1 MKNLT
6 FLSNFWRKVS
16 AKVHGQDIGLGL
28 RPQCSD
34 VSLDRRLTVGSP
46 SVQYA
51 STTSARTTREWL
63 KPVAVS
69 LLLFTFA
76 VGQMWGATTTL
87 AGWTF
92 TSSSYPSNKTNFTAT
107 TGTMTSSSTFYL
119 NGSGSTWNSTKGYAF
134 TAVTDITI
142 TLTLNQ
148 AVPKGTVFT
157 LSAAT
162 FYNKASNAPMTGFTI
177 KAKEGTG
184 SYATT
189 GVGTTSWSLSTSSAT
204 KTTTYTTQAALA
216 SGTAIAFQLTG
227 TGKAGSGQGYMNNIT
242 ITATTYSVTYN
253 GNSPTSGSVPTDNVK
268 YITGGTVTVK
278 ANSGS
283 LTKSGY
289 TFSGWNTNTSGTGTN
304 YTAGSGTF
312 TITADKTLYAKW
324 DAAATT
330 VSLTKAGQN
339 NGSFTLTQS
348 STAVTSVTT
357 TSAAQAVTVTAT
369 PSAGYYL
376 SNLTASNPTTGTAS
390 VTGSGN
396 TRTVTYTKG
405 ANGSSTITATF
416 SPIWYLKGDFNS
428 WGTTDPLTNITSNV
442 ATVTKSL
449 SKTTAYEFKVYNA
462 QEDAWYGN
470 NGKIIDDISGWT
482 FSTSEGNCKV
492 FATVADDY
500 TFKYNIST
508 KAMQVEYPDMTHPN
522 DAYVYLTEW
531 WDCYVHYWYTDGEGD
546 HALVN
551 WGYDTQL
558 SRDVEI
564 CGTDYWCVPI
574 LDGYPKLIMK
584 DNAGD
589 PSNTTG
595 DQTTASNAGKYI
607 THNGSAWVWN
617 TFSTYTIT
625 FAGNGNTGGSMS
637 DVNGICPGGS
647 EALPANAFTKTG
659 YTFANWQTDVAVT
672 ANSSAVSAGG
682 TVPAGA
688 TLSSI
693 GSNIT
698 LTAQWTA
705 NTITLNLKKNNSDAS
720 GSSDGSATIKYDATA
735 KTSITAATRTGYT
748 VEGYYTDAACT
759 AANKVLTDAGAVVSG
774 TVSGYTTSGKWTR
787 ATTPTDLYTK
797 WTAKSCTVTF
807 DKNSG
812 TGGSNSVTATYG
824 SAMPDIT
831 PPTRSGY
838 IFGGYYDSE
847 TSDNGTGTQYYKADG
862 KSAKNWDKNVT
873 SGQTLYARWY
883 GDPIAWCDPDITITG
898 DIHLTSYKD
907 IYVQSTTGAGN
918 LVNISSNDLGSA
930 TTMEIAYLNGS
941 DAEVAKA
948 SSVFRLCNS
957 STYAAIDASSSTIDV
972 SSDDTWDVDYS
983 IKYQPNA
990 FAQLDN
996 YKLQVKL
1003 FNGDSVIKTVT
1014 HNLYGRSLP
1023 QEFVIASKHNGEWF
1037 ALPNTMGT
1045 SLETVT
1051 PIKITVDN
1059 TTTPTAAAYA
1069 PTTTVYKGAARYRQ
1083 TSNVN
1088 SIRLTSTGSNWL
1100 ETGSTAQL
1108 SLSTTAAPTEAVEN
1122 KQVWYLKSSNFG
1134 AYTLKMDPAQSPTKQ
1149 LGMSGS
1155 HMGMY
1160 ESPTSPSGEIYL
1172 LPITNKYT
1180 EIPATVTE
1188 WGQNSVIVAANP
1200 GATATKAKAHVEAG
1214 TPTADQTITAI
1225 NAAMGTA
1232 KNIKVPVGSINLADL
1247 TNNEGKLLYI
1257 EWYNSSSVLLGISRL
1272 TIPRI
1277 IAASRN
1283 MYKTGETTK
1292 GPWATEVHVLPGVT
1306 LTANTASYSPSGA
1319 TINELHVYPGA
1330 TLDVTTGTLTTT
1342 TLRLHNG
1349 WTRAGEKQYNVARVY
1364 INAANDAAL
1373 VKTTASIDYD
1383 IYEQSDG
1390 KHYYPMAVPFTTPV
1404 SSIDYAD
1411 SWLAG
1416 YSNYGA
1422 SGQYVIK
1429 TYDGASRAESGGD
1442 NNWAVVAD
1450 DKSLK
1455 PGVGYIITAV
1465 AVKGEAIIRIPL
1477 TFDNNWTADGEKN
1490 SISASYRKDTTTVVA
1505 YTGTAA
1511 STNDRHKGWNML
1523 GVPYMSCFGG
1533 DDDLYSGGT
1542 ASLIN
1547 GTIMVTPGEEDPY
1560 SYGGNQVPY
1569 VSVPSH
1575 DFAEYIQTEL
1585 AEADLRPGWS
1595 FFIQANTTGLLTFA
1609 ASHQQTDDETPP
1621 YAPRREEEPEMRT
1634 GIILSSADAS
1644 DKTTFI
1650 VSDKYT
1656 SEYEIDADLEK
1667 MFGNGYT
1674 LATYSLMN
1682 DTRLAY
1688 NAMSTTD
1695 AQQVIPIGFRAPKD
1709 GEYTFSINPRY
1720 SNEAMERVD
1729 LIDYQ
1734 TGTLTNLLYEDYTFT
1749 TGRTQDDNRFAL
1761 NVKPSPRVPTSAE
1774 TGEVGNVD
1782 LKMEKV
1788 IIDDKMYII
1797 YDKRMYDV
1805 TGKRVYNI
1813 NK

>member
-1 MKNLT
+1 MKKSFLPKPRWLVTIILLT
-6 FLSNFWRKVS
+6 MLCIPKVYGDTKTETFESATTDNTYTTVHTVSTSQSSCSIAWTMLGTPSTSSAITGSKSAALRLYSN
-16 AKVHGQDIGLGL
+16 
-28 RPQCSD
+28 
-34 VSLDRRLTVGSP
+34 T
-46 SVQYA
+46 
-51 STTSARTTREWL
+51 STWPYL
-63 KPVAVS
+63 
-69 LLLFTFA
+69 
-76 VGQMWGATTTL
+76 ATTTAISGL
-87 AGWTF
+87 TQVSFKAKAQ
-92 TSSSYPSNKTNFTAT
+92 TSNSSKFKIDVMYSTN
-107 TGTMTSSSTFYL
+107 
-119 NGSGSTWNSTKGYAF
+119 SGSTWSYMK
-134 TAVTDITI
+134 
-142 TLTLNQ
+142 
-148 AVPKGTVFT
+148 
-157 LSAAT
+157 
-162 FYNKASNAPMTGFTI
+162 MTSS
-177 KAKEGTG
+177 TG
-184 SYATT
+184 SNYSGQTP
-189 GVGTTSWSLSTSSAT
+189 STSA
-204 KTTTYTTQAALA
+204 TTYTAYVP
-216 SGTAIAFQLTG
+216 SGVTGSFLFKIAVSSSST
-227 TGKAGSGQGYMNNIT
+227 K
-242 ITATTYSVTYN
+242 
-253 GNSPTSGSVPTDNVK
+253 P
-268 YITGGTVTVK
+268 
-278 ANSGS
+278 
-283 LTKSGY
+283 TKSNSQCTIDDV
-289 TFSGWNTNTSGTGTN
+289 TFT
-304 YTAGSGTF
+304 YTAP
-312 TITADKTLYAKW
+312 
-324 DAAATT
+324 TT
-330 VSLTKAGQN
+330 VSLTKAGQT

-416 SPIWYLKGDFNS
+416 SPIWYLKGDFNDWDAS
-428 WGTTDPLTNITSNV
+428 MPLTDITSNV
-442 ATVTKSL
+442 ATVDVSL

-584 DNAGD
+584 NAAGD

-647 EALPANAFTKTG
+647 ETLPANAFTKTG

-693 GSNIT
+693 GGNIT

-812 TGGSNSVTATYG
+812 TGGSNNVTATYG

-847 TSDNGTGTQYYKADG
+847 TSNNGSGTQYYKPNG

-883 GDPIAWCDPDITITG
+883 GDPIAWCDPDITIEG

-907 IYVQSTTGAGN
+907 IYVHSTSAAGN
-918 LVNISSNDLGSA
+918 LIEISSSDFGSA
-930 TTMEIAYLNGS
+930 THVEVAYLDADNS
-941 DAEVAKA
+941 DAEVDKEQ
-948 SSVFRLCNS
+948 SVFRLCNDGS
-957 STYAAIDASSSTIDV
+957 VNYNTIDGF
-972 SSDDTWDVDYS
+972 DPDFAWGTTHS
-983 IKYQPNA
+983 IKYTPNA
-990 FAQLDN
+990 YNKYDN
-996 YKLQVKL
+996 YKLQLKI
-1003 FNGDSVIKTVT
+1003 FNGDSIIKTVT

-1023 QEFVIASKHNGEWF
+1023 QEFVIASKHNGQWY

-1059 TTTPTAAAYA
+1059 TTTPTAATYA
-1069 PTTTVYKGAARYRQ
+1069 PTTTVYKGAARYTQ

-1108 SLSTTAAPTEAVEN
+1108 SLSTTASPAASVEN

-1134 AYTLKMDPAQSPTKQ
+1134 AYTLKMDPAQSPAKQ

-1155 HMGMY
+1155 YMGMY
-1160 ESPTSPSGEIYL
+1160 ESPTSPSGDIYL
-1172 LPITNKYT
+1172 LPITNT
-1180 EIPATVTE
+1180 FTPRDATVKE
-1188 WGQNSVIVAANP
+1188 WGEHGLI
-1200 GATATKAKAHVEAG
+1200 VEADMTNVASATINIDGASPSSTTLTAVNG
-1214 TPTADQTITAI
+1214 TLGSTKNVRIDAGALTVGAI
-1225 NAAMGTA
+1225 AN
-1232 KNIKVPVGSINLADL
+1232 D
-1247 TNNEGKLLYI
+1247 GKQLYI
-1257 EWYNSSSVLLGISRL
+1257 HWKNSGGSE
-1272 TIPRI
+1272 
-1277 IAASRN
+1277 IAASQIEIPCVIAASGA
-1283 MYKTGETTK
+1283 MKTLIGAKET
-1292 GPWATEVHVLPGVT
+1292 WAKKEVHILPGKT
-1306 LTANTASYSPSGA
+1306 LTADAGSFGSSEVTVPTLY
-1319 TINELHVYPGA
+1319 VYPGA
-1330 TLDVTTGTLTTT
+1330 TLNITTGKLIAT
-1342 TLRLHNG
+1342 TLRLRNG
-1349 WTRAGEKQYNVARVY
+1349 WTRAGSKQYNVARVH
-1364 INAANDAAL
+1364 IADNAKL
-1373 VKTTASIDYD
+1373 EKTTASIDYD

-1390 KHYYPMAVPFTTPV
+1390 QHYYPFAVPFTTAL
-1404 SSIDYAD
+1404 SAIDYAD
-1411 SWLAG
+1411 ASLATA
-1416 YSNYGA
+1416 SVYGKHFA
-1422 SGQYVIK
+1422 IDK
-1429 TYDGASRAESGGD
+1429 YDGAARASGG
-1442 NNWAVVAD
+1442 NNSENWVRVTEGNIEAGRGYTIVA
-1450 DKSLK
+1450 L
-1455 PGVGYIITAV
+1455 P
-1465 AVKGEAIIRIPL
+1465 VKGEAIIRVPL
-1477 TFDNNWTADGEKN
+1477 TFNNGWTADGELGTYSGTTKN
-1490 SISASYRKDTTTVVA
+1490 VVA
-1505 YTGTAA
+1505 VTAYEGDA
-1511 STNDRHKGWNML
+1511 VTSNKRHKGWNML
-1523 GVPYMSCFGG
+1523 GVPFMSCYGTG
-1533 DDDLYSGGT
+1533 DDMYSGGGSAT
-1542 ASLIN
+1542 LIN
-1547 GTIMVTPGEEDPY
+1547 GKIVINPSNQDPY
-1560 SYGGNQVPY
+1560 SYDEDDVPY
-1569 VSVPSH
+1569 VTVPSH
-1575 DFAEYIQTEL
+1575 DFAEYIQTDISD
-1585 AEADLRPGWS
+1585 ADLRPGWS
-1595 FFIQANTTGLLTFA
+1595 FFIQAETSGNLTFA
-1609 ASHQQTDDETPP
+1609 VSNQTTDDDTPP
-1621 YAPRREEEPEMRT
+1621 YAPKRVEEPEMRT
-1634 GIILSSADAS
+1634 GIILSGADAS

-1656 SEYEIDADLEK
+1656 SEYEIGADLEK
-1667 MFGNGYT
+1667 MFGNNYT
-1674 LATYSLMN
+1674 LAVYSLSE
-1682 DTRLAY
+1682 DVRLAF

-1695 AQQVIPIGFRAPKD
+1695 AKQVIPIGFRAPED
-1709 GEYTFSINPRY
+1709 GEYTFSLNEKYINQPI
-1720 SNEAMERVD
+1720 ERVD
-1729 LIDYQ
+1729 LIDNL
-1734 TGTLTNLLYEDYTFT
+1734 TGTLTDLLMEDYTFT
-1749 TGRTQDDNRFAL
+1749 TERTQDDSRFAL
-1761 NVKPSPRVPTSAE
+1761 NVKPAPRVPTGTE
-1774 TGEVGNVD
+1774 TGELGDTD
-1782 LKMEKV
+1782 LKVEKV

-1797 YDKRMYDV
+1797 YDKKMYDV

>member
-1 MKNLT
+1 MKKL
-6 FLSNFWRKVS
+6 FLLQSR
-16 AKVHGQDIGLGL
+16 
-28 RPQCSD
+28 
-34 VSLDRRLTVGSP
+34 
-46 SVQYA
+46 
-51 STTSARTTREWL
+51 WL
-63 KPVAVS
+63 VTII
-69 LLLFTFA
+69 LLLSL
-76 VGQMWGATTTL
+76 GISQMWGADPV
-87 AGWTF
+87 A
-92 TSSSYPSNKTNFTAT
+92 TAT
-107 TGTMTSSSTFYL
+107 ATSGKSYVIAYWTGSKYVALDPSKVGTSASTFDGTDVSVDG
-119 NGSGSTWNSTKGYAF
+119 NGKVTTANPPLWTLTVNPSQSTQFYISCVINSTTYYLYK
-134 TAVTDITI
+134 
-142 TLTLNQ
+142 N
-148 AVPKGTVFT
+148 
-157 LSAAT
+157 
-162 FYNKASNAPMTGFTI
+162 
-177 KAKEGTG
+177 
-184 SYATT
+184 
-189 GVGTTSWSLSTSSAT
+189 GTTSTTNYNIKRVASGQHYWTFSKSSNKYSIKSERGSACQYLYYYTTGGKWEVYSTSTANLLLLEPAPAITCATTSLSGF
-204 KTTTYTTQAALA
+204 TYQE
-216 SGTAIAFQLTG
+216 
-227 TGKAGSGQGYMNNIT
+227 GSGPSTAQSFSVSGSYLTANIT
-242 ITATTYSVTYN
+242 VTAPTNYEVSKSSGSGYASSVTLTQ
-253 GNSPTSGSVPTDNVK
+253 SSGSV
-268 YITGGTVTVK
+268 
-278 ANSGS
+278 
-283 LTKSGY
+283 
-289 TFSGWNTNTSGTGTN
+289 
-304 YTAGSGTF
+304 
-312 TITADKTLYAKW
+312 
-324 DAAATT
+324 AATT
-330 VSLTKAGQN
+330 VYVRLKSGLSAGTYSSANVTIASTGATSKTISLSGSVTSTSVSLTKAAST
-339 NGSFTLTQS
+339 NGSFTLS
-348 STAVTSVTT
+348 PASSVTT
-357 TSAAQAVTVTAT
+357 TSAAQVVTVTPS

-376 SNLTASNPTTGTAS
+376 SNLTATNPTTGTATVAADFS
-390 VTGSGN
+390 
-396 TRTVTYTKG
+396 TVTYSKG

-416 SPIWYLKGDFNS
+416 SPIWYLKGDFND
-428 WGTTDPLTNITSNV
+428 WGTTLPLTDITSSV
-442 ATVTKSL
+442 ATADVSLAKTK
-449 SKTTAYEFKVYNA
+449 KYAFKVYNA

-470 NGKIIDDISGWT
+470 NGKIVEDQSGWT
-482 FSTSEGNCKV
+482 FSTSEDNCNI

-500 TFKYNIST
+500 TFKFNISNQQ
-508 KAMQVEYPDMTHPN
+508 MQVIYPEMSHPN
-522 DAYVYLTEW
+522 DAYVYLTKW
-531 WDCYVHYWYTDGEGD
+531 WDCYVHWWYTDGGGD
-546 HALVN
+546 HPLSE
-551 WGYDTQL
+551 WGYDLRVT
-558 SRDVEI
+558 REVEI

-574 LDGYPKLIMK
+574 LEGYPKLIMK

-607 THNGSAWVWN
+607 TYDGSWGWHEFA
-617 TFSTYTIT
+617 TYSIT

-637 DVNGICPGGS
+637 NVNGICPGS
-647 EALPANAFTKTG
+647 SQVIAANAFTRTG
-659 YTFANWQTDVAVT
+659 YTFANWQTNVAVT
-672 ANSSAVSAGG
+672 ANSSPVSAGG

-693 GSNIT
+693 GSDIT
-698 LTAQWTA
+698 LTAQWNA
-705 NTITLNLKKNNSDAS
+705 NTISLTLNKNNSDAS
-720 GSSDGSATIKYDATA
+720 GSSNGSGSIKYDAASGTISTA
-735 KTSITAATRTGYT
+735 PMRTGYT

-759 AANKVLTDAGAVVSG
+759 AANKVLTNTGAVVSG
-774 TVSGYTTSGKWTR
+774 TVSGYITSGKWTR
-787 ATTPTDLYTK
+787 TTTPTDLYTK
-797 WTAKSCTVTF
+797 WTAKTTTVSF
-807 DKNSG
+807 NQNSG
-812 TGGSNSVTATYG
+812 TGGQSSNLTATYS
-824 SAMPDIT
+824 SAMPAISGT
-831 PPTRSGY
+831 PTRSGY
-838 IFGGYYDSE
+838 IFGGYYDGAG
-847 TSDNGTGTQYYKADG
+847 GTGTQYYKADG
-862 KSAKNWDKNVT
+862 TSARSWDKEAAT
-873 SGQTLYARWY
+873 ATLYARWY

-907 IYVQSTTGAGN
+907 IYVHATSAAGN
-918 LVNISSNDLGSA
+918 LIEISSSDIGSA
-930 TTMEIAYLNGS
+930 TRMEVAYLDADND
-941 DAEVAKA
+941 DAEVDKA
-948 SSVFRLCNS
+948 ESVFRLCNDGTS
-957 STYAAIDASSSTIDV
+957 NYNTVDGFDLDYAWGTSHSIRYTPNTYNHI
-972 SSDDTWDVDYS
+972 
-983 IKYQPNA
+983 
-990 FAQLDN
+990 DN
-996 YKLQVKL
+996 YKLQLKL
-1003 FNGDSVIKTVT
+1003 FNGDSIIKTVT
-1014 HNLYGRSLP
+1014 HPLSGRSLP
-1023 QEFVIASKHNGEWF
+1023 QEFVIASKHNGQWY
-1037 ALPNTMGT
+1037 ALPNTIGA

-1051 PIKITVDN
+1051 PIKISVDN
-1059 TTTPTAAAYA
+1059 ATTPTAATYA
-1069 PTTTVYKGAARYRQ
+1069 PTTTVYKGAARYRP
-1083 TSNVN
+1083 TNNVN

-1108 SLSTTAAPTEAVEN
+1108 SLSTTASPTADVEN
-1122 KQVWYLKSSNFG
+1122 KQVWYLNSSAFG
-1134 AYTLKMDPAQSPTKQ
+1134 AYTLKMDPSHSPTKQ
-1149 LGMSGS
+1149 LGMYGGN
-1155 HMGMY
+1155 MGMY
-1160 ESPTSPSGEIYL
+1160 ASPASPSGEIYL

-1180 EIPATVTE
+1180 EIDATVSE

-1200 GATATKAKAHVEAG
+1200 GATATTAKAHVEG
-1214 TPTADQTITAI
+1214 GSPTADQTITGVNGAI
-1225 NAAMGTA
+1225 GTA
-1232 KNIKVPVGSINLADL
+1232 KNIRVPVGSIDLADL

-1257 EWYNSSSVLLGISRL
+1257 EWYNSSSTLLGISRL

-1277 IAASRN
+1277 IAANRN
-1283 MYKTGETTK
+1283 MYKAGETTK
-1292 GPWATEVHVLPGVT
+1292 SPWATEVHVLPGVT
-1306 LTANTASYSPSGA
+1306 LTANTASYSPSDA
-1319 TINELHVYPGA
+1319 TINELHIYPGA
-1330 TLDVTTGTLTTT
+1330 TLNVSSGTLTTT

-1373 VKTTASIDYD
+1373 VKATASIDYD